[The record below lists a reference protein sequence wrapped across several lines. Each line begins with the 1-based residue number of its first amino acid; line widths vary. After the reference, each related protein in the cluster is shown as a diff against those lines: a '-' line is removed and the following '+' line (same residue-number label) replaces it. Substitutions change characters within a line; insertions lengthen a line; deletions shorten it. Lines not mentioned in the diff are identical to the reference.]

1 MRSVV
6 AVVLGEEVSH
16 EMRVKEGVVAE
27 VEQNLHQVGWEEEE
41 EEVVVVN
48 WQTRHVSGG
57 ARNLRLT
64 PLPHRKTGLGQRRP
78 LCDLNQTDGKR

>member
-41 EEVVVVN
+41 EEVVVVVVVAQN
-48 WQTRHVSGG
+48 
-57 ARNLRLT
+57 
-64 PLPHRKTGLGQRRP
+64 P
-78 LCDLNQTDGKR
+78 DLNS

>member
-27 VEQNLHQVGWEEEE
+27 VEQNLHQVGSEEEE
-41 EEVVVVN
+41 EEEEKVRMVMKQWVVN
-48 WQTRHVSGG
+48 FGS
-57 ARNLRLT
+57 
-64 PLPHRKTGLGQRRP
+64 
-78 LCDLNQTDGKR
+78 C